1 MIASASVLLL
11 LCRRDMAPPPIPRP
25 IDDPVA
31 LDPKDMA
38 PNPRKNDLL
47 YRAPL
52 NVALDPMDM
61 ALDPMDM
68 ALDPREND
76 LLYRAPLD
84 VAFIFTHARKSQELQ
99 RKLAVAA
106 TSLLASTTAPLR
118 LHLIT
123 DQDGFHIATDI
134 IAKAQDANQL
144 GFRSI
149 KLAYVSPEA
158 LAAEIRSSVNVLQE
172 FFTRRKNAYYR
183 DALFFFSV
191 HLHKMFPHLERL
203 ILMDIDVKVKGDIAE
218 LHSHFER
225 FTADNI
231 LGMTLEQSPVY
242 RHVLSQ
248 YRRLHPDTT
257 LGSPPGPG
265 AGTGLG
271 SVPATQGGFPG
282 FNSGVVL
289 VAVDRLRRSDVI
301 RSYLNKT
308 VLEERA
314 SFYSF
319 EGHLGDQDLYTLV
332 AFDHPDLFYV
342 LPCGW
347 NRQLCTWWR
356 DHGYARVFDQ
366 YFNCT
371 GEVKVIHGNCKTPI
385 PDDL

>member
-1 MIASASVLLL
+1 MALKARQASAVALALIASASVLLL

-149 KLAYVSPEA
+149 KVRQYIP
-158 LAAEIRSSVNVLQE
+158 IW
-172 FFTRRKNAYYR
+172 
-183 DALFFFSV
+183 
-191 HLHKMFPHLERL
+191 
-203 ILMDIDVKVKGDIAE
+203 
-218 LHSHFER
+218 
-225 FTADNI
+225 
-231 LGMTLEQSPVY
+231 VY
-242 RHVLSQ
+242 LWV
-248 YRRLHPDTT
+248 
-257 LGSPPGPG
+257 
-265 AGTGLG
+265 
-271 SVPATQGGFPG
+271 
-282 FNSGVVL
+282 
-289 VAVDRLRRSDVI
+289 
-301 RSYLNKT
+301 
-308 VLEERA
+308 
-314 SFYSF
+314 
-319 EGHLGDQDLYTLV
+319 
-332 AFDHPDLFYV
+332 
-342 LPCGW
+342 
-347 NRQLCTWWR
+347 
-356 DHGYARVFDQ
+356 
-366 YFNCT
+366 
-371 GEVKVIHGNCKTPI
+371 
-385 PDDL
+385 